1 MTQVNIHQAKT
12 HFSKLIK
19 KVLNG
24 EEVVIAKGNKPV
36 AKLVAIDGSKPKREL
51 GTARGTFQIAPDFD
65 EPWGDFEA
73 YLQ

>member
-36 AKLVAIDGSKPKREL
+36 AKLVAIDSAKPKREL
-51 GTARGTFQIAPDFD
+51 GTARGAIQIAPDFD
-65 EPWGDFEA
+65 EPLGDFDE
-73 YLQ
+73 YMP